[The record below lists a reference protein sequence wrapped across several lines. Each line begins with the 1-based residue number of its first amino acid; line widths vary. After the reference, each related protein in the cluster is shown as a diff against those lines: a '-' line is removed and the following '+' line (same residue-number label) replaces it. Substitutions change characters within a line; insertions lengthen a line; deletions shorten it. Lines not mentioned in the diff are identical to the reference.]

1 MAEIKKDE
9 SFLGEPLPEPYRP
22 TVLEARA
29 AGVTPDGIAW
39 GIKNNMLQAVT
50 DLEHNDGKA
59 VVDGTDLTVED
70 IERRALA
77 ALRARKGR
85 RAQN

>member
-9 SFLGEPLPEPYRP
+9 TLFGEPLPEAYRP
-22 TVLEARA
+22 TVLEAKE
-29 AGVTPDGIAW
+29 AGVTPAGIAW
-39 GIKNNMLQAVT
+39 GIRNNMFQTVT
-50 DLEHNDGKA
+50 DLEHNNGRT
-59 VVDGTDLTVED
+59 VVNGTDLTVED